1 MESQFHLTF
10 LETFTSLLRILVDF
24 LQKSFGVLPNS
35 HWMSRQILVH
45 WRCPKCWVWC
55 EFSIKGIVSWDIWL
69 YLRSI
74 WYHCKSLPQRKS
86 YDAIHSLPK
95 ERHPPSH
102 HKSLCIPRRKCHIF
116 MIENAPHMP
125 ANSIATN
132 HSSCTIPCHQTPR
145 KLFIPTDARQIRTND
160 NTKHERKLITQN
172 SDNFR
177 HGAAGYAGCF

>member
-1 MESQFHLTF
+1 MLGVMRMLDQGYSFTTHMIVPTF
-10 LETFTSLLRILVDF
+10 NLVSL
-24 LQKSFGVLPNS
+24 Q
-35 HWMSRQILVH
+35 
-45 WRCPKCWVWC
+45 
-55 EFSIKGIVSWDIWL
+55 
-69 YLRSI
+69 
-74 WYHCKSLPQRKS
+74 SLPQRKS

-132 HSSCTIPCHQTPR
+132 HSPCTIPCHQTPR
-145 KLFIPTDARQIRTND
+145 KLFIPTDARQIRTNE
-160 NTKHERKLITQN
+160 NTKHKRKLITQN